1 MDIEEILLC
10 PVPEDPRIPGTPVGR
25 VGSVGLAK
33 LTRRV
38 PTMGAVLSYE
48 GRQAYVD
55 GRPVEHAVLAEALLR
70 AVVAA
75 ANRLWGDLWVAPLVA
90 VTRLGQRTAQRD
102 RIIKFGLPTPVLKML
117 GSAAYVDHPRAVG
130 YQLLAV
136 ATVWDE
142 MGSDDEEH
150 HRSGVLS
157 HSDREDLDRRLH
169 GVLRAAQGLV
179 EEIREET
186 DLARRIRLGLETKS

>member
-1 MDIEEILLC
+1 MEIEEILLC
-10 PVPEDPRIPGTPVGR
+10 PVPASPEIRGTPVGR

-33 LTRRV
+33 LTNRPPSR
-38 PTMGAVLSYE
+38 GAVLSYE

-70 AVVAA
+70 AVVVA

-102 RIIKFGLPTPVLKML
+102 RIIKFGLPTPVLKLL

>member
-1 MDIEEILLC
+1 LMDIEEILLC

-75 ANRLWGDLWVAPLVA
+75 ANRLWGDLW
-90 VTRLGQRTAQRD
+90 
-102 RIIKFGLPTPVLKML
+102 
-117 GSAAYVDHPRAVG
+117 
-130 YQLLAV
+130 
-136 ATVWDE
+136 
-142 MGSDDEEH
+142 
-150 HRSGVLS
+150 
-157 HSDREDLDRRLH
+157 
-169 GVLRAAQGLV
+169 
-179 EEIREET
+179 
-186 DLARRIRLGLETKS
+186 

>member
-10 PVPEDPRIPGTPVGR
+10 PVPEDPRIPGTTVGR

-102 RIIKFGLPTPVLKML
+102 RIIKFGLPTPVLKLL

>member
-1 MDIEEILLC
+1 MEIEEILLC
-10 PVPEDPRIPGTPVGR
+10 PVPASPEIRGTPVGR

-33 LTRRV
+33 LTNRPPSR
-38 PTMGAVLSYE
+38 GAVLSYE

-70 AVVAA
+70 AVVVA

-102 RIIKFGLPTPVLKML
+102 RIIKFGLPTPVLKLL

-130 YQLLAV
+130 FQLLAV
-136 ATVWDE
+136 ATVWDD
-142 MGSDDEEH
+142 MGRDDEEH

-186 DLARRIRLGLETKS
+186 DRARRIRLGLETES